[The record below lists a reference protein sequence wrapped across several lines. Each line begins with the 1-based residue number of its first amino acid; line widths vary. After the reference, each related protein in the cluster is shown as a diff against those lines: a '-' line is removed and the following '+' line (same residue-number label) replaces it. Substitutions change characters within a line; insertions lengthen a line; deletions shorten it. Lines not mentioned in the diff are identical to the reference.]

1 MEMVYDRIL
10 LRFDDLEQGQ
20 LERNQDKEIVL
31 LQDEDDL
38 DQRKESILS

>member
-1 MEMVYDRIL
+1 MVYDRIL